1 MSSATSP
8 PVRLKDLPEDQIRP
22 LLLASEAEG
31 FRFVRRVVREWNA
44 GINTFSG
51 GGDAL
56 LGTYVSG
63 QLVGICGLMVDPYTM
78 DPAVGRLRN
87 LYVLPEYRG
96 QGIGASLTRSV
107 IALAAPAYQSLR
119 LRAGTPQAAKFYERL
134 GFTPTPGVPDC
145 THVYSFERSNL
156 SGNPA

>member
-1 MSSATSP
+1 
-8 PVRLKDLPEDQIRP
+8 
-22 LLLASEAEG
+22 
-31 FRFVRRVVREWNA
+31 
-44 GINTFSG
+44 
-51 GGDAL
+51 
-56 LGTYVSG
+56 
-63 QLVGICGLMVDPYTM
+63 MVDPYTT

-107 IALAAPAYQSLR
+107 IALAASVYQSLR

-134 GFTPTPGVPDC
+134 GFTPTAGVPDC
-145 THVYSFERSNL
+145 THIYSFELSNF